1 MTVADVIVIV
11 LIGAGAVLAVRSA
24 RRDSKKGGCAG
35 CSGCGGGVCP
45 REQAGEE
52 EQQP

>member
-1 MTVADVIVIV
+1 MTMVDLIVIA

-35 CSGCGGGVCP
+35 CSGCGGGACP

-52 EQQP
+52 EQP

>member
-11 LIGAGAVLAVRSA
+11 LFGAGAVLAVRSA

-52 EQQP
+52 EQP

>member
-1 MTVADVIVIV
+1 MTMVDLIVIA

-35 CSGCGGGVCP
+35 CSGCGGGVCS

-52 EQQP
+52 EQP

>member
-1 MTVADVIVIV
+1 MTVAYVIVIV

-45 REQAGEE
+45 REQAGE
-52 EQQP
+52 

>member
-35 CSGCGGGVCP
+35 CSGCGGGACP

-52 EQQP
+52 ERP

>member
-35 CSGCGGGVCP
+35 CSGCGGGACP

-52 EQQP
+52 EQP

>member
-52 EQQP
+52 ERQP